1 MLKLVR
7 AGGNRECGQAAG
19 AGLGPER
26 DVSGMGSEHNGW
38 AIAKKVRQPS
48 IQVCACPAL
57 LALLPLVELHSRA
70 HTNSAGWA
78 LIKFP
83 VQKAQTAEDN
93 RDLNSL
99 HLHRR
104 ITITC
109 NLPRYTIHHLK
120 SKYYLT
126 FLNLL
131 RHACLIFSAV
141 ARIDKPDQGRLGFED
156 FQGPDVV
163 YRGEQDIL
171 TSEHPLGHP
180 TMQST
185 TGSAATLWTP
195 PPISYAWLTSEEGMV
210 CCGQRNG
217 IHGGGYG
224 YRIHAERARL
234 ACNTSGPS
242 HHGSAH
248 PGHGHGH
255 GQTRSNPTV
264 SRRTKS
270 VPSQAGPRD
279 TDTMDVPELDLD
291 LDLDLEQH
299 LAGPASASSAPRPDP
314 FPSLRS
320 SRLLVASR
328 TSACLPPASLLQLAL
343 TSHATRRSDGR

>member
-1 MLKLVR
+1 MV
-7 AGGNRECGQAAG
+7 
-19 AGLGPER
+19 
-26 DVSGMGSEHNGW
+26 
-38 AIAKKVRQPS
+38 
-48 IQVCACPAL
+48 
-57 LALLPLVELHSRA
+57 
-70 HTNSAGWA
+70 
-78 LIKFP
+78 
-83 VQKAQTAEDN
+83 
-93 RDLNSL
+93 
-99 HLHRR
+99 
-104 ITITC
+104 
-109 NLPRYTIHHLK
+109 HHLK

-126 FLNLL
+126 FLNSLP
-131 RHACLIFSAV
+131 HACLIFSAV
-141 ARIDKPDQGRLGFED
+141 ARIDNPDQGRFGFED

-163 YRGEQDIL
+163 YRGEQDVCL
-171 TSEHPLGHP
+171 PPVYPAVDDRLRRDSMDATSNIIC
-180 TMQST
+180 MADSQ
-185 TGSAATLWTP
+185 
-195 PPISYAWLTSEEGMV
+195 EGMV
-210 CCGQRNG
+210 CRGQRNG

-248 PGHGHGH
+248 PGLGHGHGH

-279 TDTMDVPELDLD
+279 TDAMNVPELD

-314 FPSLRS
+314 FPSLKS

-328 TSACLPPASLLQLAL
+328 TWACLPPASLLQLAL